1 MNHVAM
7 HHNPSQERAEELYEA
22 FEIAGEVSGSAVF

>member
-7 HHNPSQERAEELYEA
+7 HHHPSQERAEKLYEA

>member
-7 HHNPSQERAEELYEA
+7 HHTPSQERAEKLYEA